1 MDDIS
6 HIGKVV
12 SVGPEKTVV
21 RIVSQSACAT
31 CRAAGLCTAAEAAEK
46 DIEVRT
52 VEGETYLPG
61 EEVEVVLRQ
70 SLGMRAVFYAFVIP
84 LALLVIFGVGLSY
97 TALGELPAGL
107 LSLAAV
113 GIYYLIL
120 GLFKGRFE
128 SEYNFCIRRKQQS

>member
-1 MDDIS
+1 MDEIS

-61 EEVEVVLRQ
+61 EEVEVVL
-70 SLGMRAVFYAFVIP
+70 VIP